1 MKGVFSGFL
10 HALDVGRR
18 VIVNLL
24 FILIVLFIASVLFVG
39 GERHASI
46 DDGIAVLFDPYG
58 LIVEEYDATPL
69 DRAIGRLTG
78 SDIPQVLLR
87 DLQAGLEFAAHD
99 ARVAAVVLDL
109 GGLAPVSVSKLN
121 ELAPALIA
129 ARANGKHV
137 LVYADSYDQSRYFLA
152 AHADEIFLHPMGGVF
167 IDGYAAYRVYMKE
180 ALDKLSIDWHV
191 FKAGDFKSYGEPYE
205 RNDMSPQVREE
216 TAVWLGEL
224 WSFYRERVELA
235 RALDAG
241 AIDVYLDGMV
251 DGVRAARGNLAA
263 YAEATRLVDART
275 DYDGFVARVTE
286 LVGSAPED
294 EGFRGLNWQA
304 YLGSAR
310 QEHAQTLV
318 GRDRIAVLIAS
329 GAIVEGDP
337 GLQAVG
343 SQRIAELMEQA
354 NDDARVK
361 ALVLRVDS
369 PGGSAFASEEIRSEI
384 QRFRDSGR
392 PVVVSM
398 SSVAASGGYWISMA
412 ADEVWASPA
421 SITGS
426 IGVIAM
432 FPTFPRA
439 MERLG
444 LNTDGVATT
453 RLAGALRAD
462 RELGNDAAMLVQLL
476 VDGIYG
482 DFVELVADAR
492 ELEEA
497 TVLELAGGRVYTGVG
512 AHANGLV
519 DELGGLDE
527 AVAAAA
533 SRAGLAEY
541 AVRVLEQEPDF
552 QDKLMLALLESRVLT
567 PFAERA
573 ARVNDR
579 PLAKWI
585 SWVERELGWT
595 VQFTDPKKAYLYCFC
610 TAP

>member
-1 MKGVFSGFL
+1 MKGVFGGIL
-10 HALDVGRR
+10 HALDVARR
-18 VIVNLL
+18 IFLNLL
-24 FILIVLFIASVLFVG
+24 FILIVLFVASLFLAG
-39 GERHASI
+39 GERHATI

-58 LIVEEYDATPL
+58 LLVEEYDATPL

-78 SDIPQVLLR
+78 SDVPQVLLR
-87 DLQAGLEFAAHD
+87 DLQAGLQFAAAD
-99 ARVAAVVLDL
+99 ERVAAIVLDL

-121 ELAPALIA
+121 ELAPALTA
-129 ARANGKHV
+129 ARANGKRV
-137 LVYADSYDQSRYFLA
+137 LVYADAYDQSRYFLA
-152 AHADEIFLHPMGGVF
+152 AHADEVVVHPMGGVF
-167 IDGYAAYRVYMKE
+167 IDGYARYRVYMKD

-224 WSFYRERVELA
+224 WSFYRERVEAA
-235 RALDAG
+235 RTLEPG
-241 AIDVYLDGMV
+241 AIDAYLDGMV
-251 DGVRAARGNLAA
+251 EGVRAARGNLAA
-263 YAEATRLVDART
+263 YAEAARLVDART

-286 LVGSAPED
+286 LVGSASDD

-304 YLGSAR
+304 YLGAAR

-318 GRDRIAVLIAS
+318 GRDRVAVLIAS
-329 GAIVEGDP
+329 GTIVEGNP
-337 GLQAVG
+337 GMQAVG
-343 SQRIAELMEQA
+343 SQRIADLVERA
-354 NDDARVK
+354 NDDDRVK

-444 LNTDGVATT
+444 LNTDGVGTT
-453 RLAGALRAD
+453 PLAGALRVD
-462 RELGNDAAMLVQLL
+462 RELDDDAATLVQLL

-482 DFVELVADAR
+482 DFIELVADAR
-492 ELEEA
+492 ELEEPV
-497 TVLELAGGRVYTGVG
+497 VLELAGGRVYSGVG
-512 AHANGLV
+512 AKANGLV
-519 DELGGLDE
+519 DELGGLDD
-527 AVAAAA
+527 AIAAAA
-533 SRAGLAEY
+533 NRAGLDKY
-541 AVRVLEQEPDF
+541 AVRVLEQELDF
-552 QDKLMLALLESRVLT
+552 GDKLMLELLESRIVA
-567 PFAERA
+567 PFAARA

-579 PLAKWI
+579 PLTKWI
-585 SWVERELGWT
+585 AWMERELGWT
-595 VQFTDPKKAYLYCFC
+595 TQFTDPKKAYLYCFC